1 MGDKAH
7 RRWIV
12 GIIIVVLGL
21 VWLSNNLG
29 LTNVHIMTYISLY
42 WPLALIVISGVY
54 LFEWFFVDKGNDRS
68 SIKFVGSLVLLVLAI
83 YLQAKHL
90 GWITLG
96 IDSIG
101 RIILPVLIILLGINI
116 ITKK

>member
-1 MGDKAH
+1 MNDKAH
-7 RRWIV
+7 RSYIV

-21 VWLSNNLG
+21 VWLTNNLG
-29 LTNVHIMTYISLY
+29 LTQFHIMTFISLY
-42 WPLALIVISGVY
+42 WPSALIAISIVY
-54 LFEWFFVDKGNDRS
+54 LFEWFFVDKAGDRR
-68 SIKFVGSLVLLVLAI
+68 SIKFVGSLVLLVLSI

-90 GWITLG
+90 GWITIG